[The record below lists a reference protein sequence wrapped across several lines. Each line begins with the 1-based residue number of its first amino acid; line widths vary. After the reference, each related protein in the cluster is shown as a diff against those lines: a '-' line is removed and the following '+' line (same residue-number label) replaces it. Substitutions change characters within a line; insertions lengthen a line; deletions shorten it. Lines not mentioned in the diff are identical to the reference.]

1 MPASPAVALPVTK
14 IVEINSQNN
23 LVTTNISGTYTGIA
37 ATQPSHGT
45 TTVVGAT
52 HLYYTPSP
60 GYVGPDSFTY
70 TASYPPRGRSD
81 PAVVTILVITNTPIP
96 ILTDTFPTVLT
107 NSSNNILPL
116 DVANTATSFNIIN
129 EPSRGIATVLGREI
143 LYTPTYGYYGQDV
156 LDYTASNS
164 FGTSNNGRIHIT
176 VVPDLPVTFP
186 TSQSIVFNAD
196 YTLNAPYT
204 PISLNVNGLYD
215 TAYISTQSTHGDVV
229 TGTNATISYRPNAG
243 YQGTDSFYYYV
254 TNSAGSSN
262 VSQVSLT
269 VAAPTIT
276 TTPASGELPKGINNT
291 LYTAIKLTSSGGKDP
306 YTYNLLSY
314 KGLLPTGLTNSSL
327 PPGLTFNTDTISGTP
342 TRPGVYYFTIA
353 TTDDNTNHF
362 TIYNDYILSVYATA
376 QSTNFQWFTPP
387 GLLFTATSGVSTS
400 TIVEASDLYASYSLL
415 AGSLPPGLTLQSNG
429 LIAGTPAPVT
439 NLEHYKF
446 LVRATTHT
454 AITDN
459 TFIID
464 VAPVG
469 APQWTYGVGPYEL
482 KDSNNNIFFNQEY
495 INIALSA
502 TPPAIAPSDYLIT
515 YSLASNYGSL
525 PNDLTISSDGILSG
539 IISIDT
545 PPSGIDTYNFS
556 VAARSGNSVSTQT
569 FIMNVENIY
578 TNTNQLVSPQ
588 FINPSFLGYFSD
600 RENQYI
606 PVTAY
611 DPYPILG
618 PVVYTTGTNTILPAG
633 LQLDAN
639 TGILYGYVSTQTDYL
654 VSYPITVIATKTNP
668 RNFNQVAVS
677 NTFTLAIVHKDF
689 DVINWIT
696 PADLGSTLVGAA
708 SNLRVEGT
716 QTSNTYPLQY
726 GINSGALPLGL
737 TLKPNGDI
745 VGTPLTSGT
754 FTATIIASPAP
765 YGVGSV
771 TPNTTDFPFE
781 LNSRTFTITVLA
793 GIPFIN
799 IVLKPLL
806 SIEKRASYRAFFADS
821 SVFVPEMLYRPG
833 DSNFG
838 TQPELKMFLEYGIQ
852 ELASTADYIPLVT
865 HNFYDRTFN
874 YGNVNTLT
882 ALDNLGNPIYDV
894 VYVELVDPNDGV
906 KSQLDPKATG
916 STSTYYPSSIQ
927 NMRANLESNKSINL
941 DVAPLFVKT
950 AKNNGMY
957 PLNIV
962 ILCFAL
968 PGKGSKIV
976 TRIKHSGFDFNQYE
990 FYVDRLTIEST
1001 LATGTREPAYIIF
1014 PKKTI

>member
-23 LVTTNISGTYTGIA
+23 LVTTNISGSYTGIA

-45 TTVVGAT
+45 TTVTGGT

-81 PAVVTILVITNTPIP
+81 PAVVTILVITTTPVP

-116 DVANTATSFNIIN
+116 DVANTATSYKITF
-129 EPSRGIATVLGREI
+129 EPSYGIATVLGQEI
-143 LYTPTYGYYGQDV
+143 VYTPRHGYYGGDFLQ
-156 LDYTASNS
+156 YTASNS
-164 FGTSNNGRIHIT
+164 FGTSNVGTMQIT
-176 VVPDLPVTFP
+176 VVPDVPVTLP
-186 TSQSIVFNAD
+186 TSQSIVFNAS
-196 YTLNAPYT
+196 NT
-204 PISLNVNGLYD
+204 PINLNINGLYD
-215 TAYISTQSTHGDVV
+215 TVYISTQATHG
-229 TGTNATISYRPNAG
+229 TATTSGSIISYTPNVG
-243 YQGTDSFYYYV
+243 YQGADNFNYYV

-269 VAAPTIT
+269 VNIPIIT
-276 TTPASGELPKGINNT
+276 TTPASGELPKGINNIPYTTIT
-291 LYTAIKLTSSGGKDP
+291 LNSSGGLAP
-306 YTYNLLSY
+306 YTYNLI
-314 KGLLPTGLTNSSL
+314 KGSL
-327 PPGLTFNTDTISGTP
+327 PPGLTFNAGTISGTP

-353 TTDDNTNHF
+353 TTDSNSPNHF
-362 TIYNDYILSVYATA
+362 TIYNDYILSVYATEH
-376 QSTNFQWFTPP
+376 STNFQWFTSA
-387 GLLFTATSGVSTS
+387 GLLFTATSGVTTS

-415 AGSLPPGLTLQSNG
+415 AGSLPSGITLQSNG
-429 LIAGTPAPVT
+429 LISGTPAPVT
-439 NLEHYKF
+439 NLERYKF
-446 LVRATTHT
+446 SVRATIPT
-454 AITDN
+454 ALTDN

-469 APQWTYGVGPYEL
+469 APHWTYGTSPYEL
-482 KDSNNNIFFNQEY
+482 KDSNNNIFFNREY
-495 INIALSA
+495 VNIALSA
-502 TPPAIAPSDYLIT
+502 TPPANAPPDYLIT

-525 PNDLTISSDGILSG
+525 PNNLTISSDGILSG
-539 IISIDT
+539 IISTDT
-545 PPSGIDTYNFS
+545 LPGVLDTYNFV
-556 VAARSGNSVSTQT
+556 VAAQLGNSVSTQT

-578 TNTNQLVSPQ
+578 TDINQLVSPQ

-600 RENQYI
+600 HENQYI

-618 PVVYTTGTNTILPAG
+618 PIVYTTGTNTILPAG

-654 VSYPITVIATKTNP
+654 ISYPITIIATKTNP
-668 RNFNQVAVS
+668 LSSAHVSVS
-677 NTFTLAIVHKDF
+677 NTFTMAIVHKDF

-716 QTSNTYPLQY
+716 QTSNIYPLQY
-726 GINSGALPLGL
+726 GINSGSLPLGL
-737 TLKPNGDI
+737 TLNPNGDI
-745 VGTPLTSGT
+745 VGIPLTSGT

-765 YGVGSV
+765 YGVGSI
-771 TPNTTDFPFE
+771 TTNTTDFPFE

-806 SIEKRASYRAFFADS
+806 SIEKRASYRDFFKDK
-821 SVFVPEMLYRPG
+821 SVFVPEMLYRPS

-852 ELASTADYIPLVT
+852 ELPTVADYAPIVAQ
-865 HNFYDRTFN
+865 NFYDRTFN

-894 VYVELVDPNDGV
+894 VYIELVDPNDGV
-906 KSQLDPKATG
+906 KAQLYPKATG
-916 STSTYYPSSIQ
+916 SDSTYYPSSIQ
-927 NMRANLESNKSINL
+927 NMRANLQSNNFINL

-950 AKNNGMY
+950 AKSNGMY

-990 FYVDRLTIEST
+990 FYVDRFTIEST
-1001 LATGTREPAYIIF
+1001 LATVTKEPAYIIF